1 MLDGIT
7 FDVMIFYGLFLR
19 LAIEMFN
26 MP

>member
-7 FDVMIFYGLFLR
+7 FDVMIFYGFFLR

>member
-19 LAIEMFN
+19 LAIETFN
-26 MP
+26 TP